1 MNFRRLV
8 MHNLVAVVNVVQ
20 YKMDVNKQENIKNR
34 VQTENP
40 VLAD

>member
-1 MNFRRLV
+1 